1 MIKGHILTSE
11 SHLIGGE
18 EGSKKGICL
27 LVQADDHPIFPVFPV
42 ILPVSVL
49 KNI

>member
-18 EGSKKGICL
+18 KGNKKKAFVS
-27 LVQADDHPIFPVFPV
+27 VQADDHPIFPVFPL
-42 ILPVSVL
+42 ILPVSFL
-49 KNI
+49 KTI